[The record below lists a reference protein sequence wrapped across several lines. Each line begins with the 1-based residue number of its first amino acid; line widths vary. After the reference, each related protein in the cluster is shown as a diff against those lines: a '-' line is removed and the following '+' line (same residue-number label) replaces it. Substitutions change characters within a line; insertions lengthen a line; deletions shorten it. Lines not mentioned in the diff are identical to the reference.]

1 MEMQSISKWGLFP
14 IPPHPAPVSKF
25 IEGTHHAVTV
35 NQAHER
41 YRKIMFGLRAS
52 MPDATEWHMQHIGYA
67 IEAALESPKV
77 KEALQYMMDKDT
89 IASVAEGV
97 DICV

>member
-1 MEMQSISKWGLFP
+1 MTMKSISCWGMFP
-14 IPPHPAPVSKF
+14 TPTAAPKGF
-25 IEGTHHAVTV
+25 TEGFHHAVTI

-52 MPDATEWHMQHIGYA
+52 MPDATEYSMQCLSDAVEGA
-67 IEAALESPKV
+67 LKSARVKESLEALE
-77 KEALQYMMDKDT
+77 LCGT

>member
-1 MEMQSISKWGLFP
+1 MTMQSISCWGLFP
-14 IPPHPAPVSKF
+14 TPTAKETVQGFK
-25 IEGTHHAVTV
+25 EGTHHAVTV

-52 MPDATEWHMQHIGYA
+52 MPDATEWHMQHIGDA